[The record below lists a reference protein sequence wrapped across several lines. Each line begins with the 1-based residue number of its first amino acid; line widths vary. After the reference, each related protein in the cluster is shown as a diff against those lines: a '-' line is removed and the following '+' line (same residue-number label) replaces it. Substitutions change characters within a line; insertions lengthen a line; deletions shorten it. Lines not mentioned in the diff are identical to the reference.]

1 MVTAGVLLWWPEG
14 LSINTKSI
22 LFFDFYFM
30 SLIFHEYKK
39 SAVEMHNGLQ
49 SNRIQIV

>member
-22 LFFDFYFM
+22 LFYGKPLVNPGCEFDKCSFEIY
-30 SLIFHEYKK
+30 
-39 SAVEMHNGLQ
+39 N
-49 SNRIQIV
+49 